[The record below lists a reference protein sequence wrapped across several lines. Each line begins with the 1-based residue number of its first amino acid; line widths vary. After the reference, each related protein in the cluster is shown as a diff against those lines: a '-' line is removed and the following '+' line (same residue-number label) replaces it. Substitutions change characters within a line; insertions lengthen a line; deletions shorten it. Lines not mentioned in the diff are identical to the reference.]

1 MLLHGVCRGASH
13 VVLLWLSVCRGHPM
27 LCCCGIVFVGGIP
40 CCVVV
45 A

>member
-1 MLLHGVCRGASH
+1 MLCCCGIVFVG
-13 VVLLWLSVCRGHPM
+13 GHPV